1 MQIDSQPRSGIHLS
15 FAIRHFSF
23 AICHPPFVMLALVL
37 PRLNVM
43 QRILAF
49 TAIVVCPWAL
59 TIQAQEPANREIA
72 KHQGTWLASSFR
84 RDGQETPQEIVRTIT
99 RTVVKDHVVWK
110 RNGKSFA
117 GTAMV
122 LDPGQS
128 PKSIDVIADGGPTRG
143 KRVLGIYRLD
153 NDRLTI
159 CMADADQPRP
169 KDFTAEKGS
178 RQTLMMFT
186 REKPQANE

>member
-1 MQIDSQPRSGIHLS
+1 V
-15 FAIRHFSF
+15 IR
-23 AICHPPFVMLALVL
+23 
-37 PRLNVM
+37 
-43 QRILAF
+43 RIFAF
-49 TAIVVCPWAL
+49 TAIAVCPWVL
-59 TIQAQEPANREIA
+59 TIQAQEQASREFA
-72 KHQGTWLASSFR
+72 KQQGTWFASSFR

-110 RNGKSFA
+110 RKSKSFA

-122 LDPGQS
+122 LDPTQS

-143 KRVLGIYRLD
+143 KRVLGIYRLE

-169 KDFTAEKGS
+169 KAFMAEKGS
-178 RQTLMMFT
+178 RQTLMVFT

>member
-1 MQIDSQPRSGIHLS
+1 MR
-15 FAIRHFSF
+15 
-23 AICHPPFVMLALVL
+23 
-37 PRLNVM
+37 
-43 QRILAF
+43 RILAF
-49 TAIVVCPWAL
+49 TVIVVYHCACAL
-59 TIQAQEPANREIA
+59 TIQAQEPASREIT

-84 RDGQETPQEIVRTIT
+84 RDGQQTPQEIVRTIT
-99 RTVVKDHVVWK
+99 RTGVNDHVVWK

-122 LDPGQS
+122 LDPRQS
-128 PKSIDVIADGGPTRG
+128 PMSIDVIADGGPSRG

-153 NDRLTI
+153 GNRLTI

-178 RQTLMMFT
+178 LQTLMTFI
-186 REKPQANE
+186 REKPQAKE

>member
-1 MQIDSQPRSGIHLS
+1 M
-15 FAIRHFSF
+15 
-23 AICHPPFVMLALVL
+23 
-37 PRLNVM
+37 RL
-43 QRILAF
+43 ILAF
-49 TAIVVCPWAL
+49 TAIVVCHWAL
-59 TIQAQEPANREIA
+59 TIQAQELASEIT

-84 RDGQETPQEIVRTIT
+84 RDGKETPHEIVRTIT

-122 LDPGQS
+122 IDPKQS

-153 NDRLTI
+153 NDLLTI

-169 KDFTAEKGS
+169 KDFTAGKGS
-178 RQTLMMFT
+178 RQTLMIFT
-186 REKPQANE
+186 REKPQANN

>member
-1 MQIDSQPRSGIHLS
+1 
-15 FAIRHFSF
+15 
-23 AICHPPFVMLALVL
+23 
-37 PRLNVM
+37 M
-43 QRILAF
+43 QRVLAF
-49 TAIVVCPWAL
+49 AAIVVCPLAL
-59 TIQAQEPANREIA
+59 TIQAQEPASREIER
-72 KHQGTWLASSFR
+72 HQGTWLAISFR
-84 RDGQETPQEIVRTIT
+84 RDGQETPQDIVRSIT
-99 RTVVKDHVVWK
+99 RTVLQDHVVWK

-128 PKSIDVIADGGPTRG
+128 PRAIDVIADGGPSRD
-143 KRVLGIYRLD
+143 KRVLGIYRLE

-186 REKPQANE
+186 REKPRVNK

>member
-1 MQIDSQPRSGIHLS
+1 MR
-15 FAIRHFSF
+15 
-23 AICHPPFVMLALVL
+23 
-37 PRLNVM
+37 
-43 QRILAF
+43 RILAF
-49 TAIVVCPWAL
+49 SAIVVCHWAL
-59 TIQAQEPANREIA
+59 TIRAQEPASREIE

-122 LDPGQS
+122 LDPKQS
-128 PKSIDVIADGGPTRG
+128 PRAIDVIADGGPFRG

-153 NDRLTI
+153 KDRLTI

-178 RQTLMMFT
+178 RQTLMTFT
-186 REKPQANE
+186 REKPPAKE

>member
-1 MQIDSQPRSGIHLS
+1 MTDGRSTDHSRSRFNLDLP
-15 FAIRHFSF
+15 FV
-23 AICHPPFVMLALVL
+23 ICHPTFVMLASVF
-37 PRLNVM
+37 PEFNVM
-43 QRILAF
+43 RRILAF
-49 TAIVVCPWAL
+49 TPIFVCHWAL
-59 TIQAQEPANREIA
+59 TIQAQEPANEIA

-117 GTAMV
+117 GTTMV
-122 LDPGQS
+122 LDPKQS

-169 KDFTAEKGS
+169 KEFKAEKGS
-178 RQTLMMFT
+178 RQTLMTFT
-186 REKPQANE
+186 REKPQA